1 MLDGASPVPVLPKAL
16 SANSLASVSAGANQ
30 WPSHPPTPSNTASST
45 PNPNSNQI
53 SMPFI
58 KRHIR
63 RRLTNA
69 KETCDK
75 ELSKV
80 IHSITTYVEERLRE
94 PSEPDF
100 ELCLQGLGDPSVIN
114 TNAMVDD
121 DSDDDAND
129 TDLESRRS
137 RQGTFSTLPCIGLL
151 FTY

>member
-1 MLDGASPVPVLPKAL
+1 
-16 SANSLASVSAGANQ
+16 
-30 WPSHPPTPSNTASST
+30 
-45 PNPNSNQI
+45 
-53 SMPFI
+53 MPFI

-100 ELCLQGLGDPSVIN
+100 ELYLQGLGDPSTIN
-114 TNAMVDD
+114 PSAMVD
-121 DSDDDAND
+121 DSDDDAHD
-129 TDLESRRS
+129 TDIESRRS
-137 RQGTFSTLPCIGLL
+137 RQGMCHLPACIYILCL
-151 FTY
+151 TYCLAYY